1 MKNLPNYLYPNY
13 EDRLKKRIQRWR
25 WQSLHIDPVLII
37 CLLCLSATGLFIL
50 YSASNQNNQT
60 VLAQGLRIGL
70 GFLVMIG
77 LAQIPPR
84 RYYQWAPWLFSVGV
98 FLLIIVLLLGKMGH
112 GAQRWLALGPIRF
125 QPSEVMKLA
134 MPMMLAWFLNDKPLP
149 PSRTVLLLCTLLIL
163 IPSLLVAKQPDLG
176 TAILIAMSGCFAL
189 FLSGLSYKI
198 IASVI
203 LLFTLL
209 TPILM
214 HFMHDYQRD
223 RVLTFLHP
231 ERDPL
236 GAGYHIIQSKIA
248 IGSGGSLG
256 KGWLQG
262 TQSHLQF
269 LPEHATD
276 FIFAVSGEEL
286 GYIGSLIILG
296 LFILILARLLYISSQ
311 AQSTFTRLL
320 SSSLSLT
327 FVFCAL
333 INIGMVIGILPV
345 VGVPLPLISYGGTS
359 IVTMMA
365 CFGIIMSIHTHKKLL
380 SS

>member
-1 MKNLPNYLYPNY
+1 MQKTPNYLFPSY
-13 EDRLKKRIQRWR
+13 EDRLRRRVRQWR
-25 WQSLHIDPVLII
+25 WQALHIDPVLLI
-37 CLLCLSATGLFIL
+37 CLLCLGITGLFIL
-50 YSASNQNNQT
+50 YSASNQNMAQ
-60 VLAQGLRIGL
+60 VLGQGIRIVL
-70 GFLVMIG
+70 GFAVMIG

-84 RYYQWAPWLFSVGV
+84 RYQQWAPWLFAAGT
-98 FLLIIVLLLGKMGH
+98 LLLLVVLVIGKIGH
-112 GAQRWLALGPIRF
+112 GAQRWLVLGPIRF
-125 QPSEVMKLA
+125 QPSELMKLA
-134 MPMMLAWFLNDKPLP
+134 MPMMIAWFLDDKPLP
-149 PSRTVLLLCTLLIL
+149 PSRSVLLISSLIILVPTLL
-163 IPSLLVAKQPDLG
+163 VVKEPDLG
-176 TAILIAMSGCFAL
+176 TGILIAMSGCFAL
-189 FLSGLSYKI
+189 FLSGLSYRL
-198 IASVI
+198 IAIAVG
-203 LLFTLL
+203 LLALA
-209 TPILM
+209 TPVLM
-214 HFMHDYQRD
+214 HFMHNYQRE

-248 IGSGGSLG
+248 IGSGGFLG
-256 KGWLQG
+256 KGWLHG

-286 GYIGSLIILG
+286 GFLGSI
-296 LFILILARLLYISSQ
+296 FILLLFMAILIRLLYVSSQ
-311 AQSTFTRLL
+311 AQTTFTRLL

-327 FVFCAL
+327 FVFCAF

-380 SS
+380 PS

>member
-198 IASVI
+198 IGSVI